1 MTLEP
6 LTPARRQEMTRRHLL
21 EAAATVFAEH
31 GFHQATLDEVA
42 TAAGFT
48 KGAVYSNFGSKDDL
62 FLALLDDR
70 IDRQQALL
78 AELIDSAETNRTKI
92 DLSAQ
97 LLRGAAFFGNDS
109 WSALYL
115 EFVVYAR
122 RHPEAQ
128 AKLAAIASR
137 SREYVT
143 RLLADEFDRAGVHV
157 RYEPADIAAVLIA
170 VFEGIGIGRLVDPSA
185 HGERAFDTLLSIL
198 ATSLLPTS
206 LLPTSL
212 SPTSP
217 E

>member
-1 MTLEP
+1 MALER

-31 GFHQATLDEVA
+31 GFHQATLDQVA

-48 KGAVYSNFGSKDDL
+48 KGAVYSNFESKDDL

-70 IDRQQALL
+70 MNRQQALL
-78 AELIDSAETNRTKI
+78 ADLIDSAETKRTKI
-92 DLSAQ
+92 DLTAQ
-97 LLRGAAFFGNDS
+97 LVRSAAFFGNDS

-128 AKLAAIASR
+128 AKLASIAAR
-137 SREYVT
+137 SREYV
-143 RLLADEFDRAGVHV
+143 RQLLADEFERAGDHI

-170 VFEGIGIGRLVDPSA
+170 VFEGIGIGRLVDPTA
-185 HGERAFDTLLSIL
+185 HRERAFDTLLSIL
-198 ATSLLPTS
+198 F
-206 LLPTSL
+206 TSL
-212 SPTSP
+212 SPSRAP
-217 E
+217 G

>member
-21 EAAATVFAEH
+21 EAAATVFGEH
-31 GFHQATLDEVA
+31 GFHRATLDQVA

-48 KGAVYSNFGSKDDL
+48 KGAVYSNFASKDDL

-70 IDRQQALL
+70 MDRQRELL
-78 AELIDSAETNRTKI
+78 ADLMDSAETEGAKI
-92 DLSAQ
+92 DLTAQ
-97 LLRGAAFFGNDS
+97 LVRSAAFFGNDS

-128 AKLAAIASR
+128 KKLAAIAAR

-143 RLLADEFDRAGVHV
+143 QMLADEFDRTGVSRGYQPEDV
-157 RYEPADIAAVLIA
+157 ASVLIA
-170 VFEGIGIGRLVDPSA
+170 VFEGIGIGRLVDPTA
-185 HGERAFDTLLSIL
+185 GGERAFDTLLSVL
-198 ATSLLPTS
+198 SA
-206 LLPTSL
+206 SL
-212 SPTSP
+212 STSHSASYSAP
-217 E
+217 PARG